1 MKLKNWIGLVLFLGL
16 VACSSE
22 FEPVEQP
29 LGPTSGQGQ
38 GVDFMVIGEDLDKVY
53 QFTYNAALGD
63 GTSIDLTQELNVPSD
78 YLTLRQKDDVLS
90 FYSFEGGFFSLSLKN
105 VATGQST
112 LYDDFYLNTPE
123 RSIAWGIND
132 DEAVFFGYFGPNGAR
147 NLALQ
152 DFELQGSG
160 STDFT
165 IDFNITATFTP
176 LLFDGKVYI
185 SFTDSMGNYKLTFYD
200 TEVMA
205 VGPILDFG
213 TTPVSFFITDTGD
226 LAVVKNQLETSLD
239 TYGADDLL
247 FINSVP
253 MDINLGFSPGAVSDV
268 FLIGDE
274 LYFNVD
280 YPQPSRFSEGPAVYN
295 LSSKE
300 INILDLFT
308 IVETVE
314 QEVGTNLTITTQ
326 VYDSTRNVFL
336 IGYAI
341 LNDEAR
347 GGVIQ
352 ASVNGD
358 FLADIPL
365 SFFPT
370 YFVRN

>member
-1 MKLKNWIGLVLFLGL
+1 MKSKNWIGLALILGL
-16 VACSSE
+16 AACSSE

-29 LGPTSGQGQ
+29 LTPTSGQ
-38 GVDFMVIGEDLDKVY
+38 GVDFMVVGEDLDKVY
-53 QFTYNAALGD
+53 QFTYSATVGNGS
-63 GTSIDLTQELNVPSD
+63 SIDLTEELNVPSD

-90 FYSFEGGFFSLSLKN
+90 FYSFEDGFFSLSLKN
-105 VATGQST
+105 VNTGQTT
-112 LYDDFYLNTPE
+112 LYEDFYLNTLE

-132 DEAVFFGYFGPNGAR
+132 EDAVFFGYFGPNGAR

-152 DFELQGSG
+152 DFELQGSE

-205 VGPILDFG
+205 VGPILDFN
-213 TTPVSFFITDTGD
+213 TTPISFFITDAGE
-226 LAVVKNQLETSLD
+226 LAVVKNQLDTSLD

-253 MDINLGFSPGAVSDV
+253 MDINLGFSPGAVNDV
-268 FLIGDE
+268 ILAGDV

-295 LSSKE
+295 LSTKE
-300 INILDLFT
+300 INILDMFS
-308 IVETVE
+308 IVEEVE
-314 QEVGTNLTITTQ
+314 QEVGANLTITTQ
-326 VYDSTRNVFL
+326 VYDPLSNVFL

-341 LNDEAR
+341 LDNEAQ

-358 FLADIPL
+358 LLADVPL